1 MTNSNYILSLESSDE
16 TCGAAVSQN
25 GIILGAVNYY
35 KRNLHDKLLA
45 GLARNIMSDLNIT
58 FDELSAVAVSAGP
71 GSFTGLRISAAI
83 AKGLCFDGNI
93 KFIAVS
99 NSDAYAF
106 AALKYAESL
115 KLKSVVSL
123 IKSNAKL
130 IYAQE
135 FKVSD
140 FSSGEIQIISTDG
153 IGKWDKSVALFV
165 GTGSNGLSQN
175 YNVKDFTKPMAE
187 FIACLAEIKFRTDDF
202 TDSGMYEP
210 MYIQDFIPKQSSKE
224 LNL

>member
-45 GLARNIMSDLNIT
+45 GLSRNIMSDLNIT

-83 AKGLCFDGNI
+83 AKGLCFDGSI
-93 KFIAVS
+93 RFIAVS
-99 NSDAYAF
+99 SSEAYAF
-106 AALKYAESL
+106 SALEYAESL

-140 FSSGEIQIISTDG
+140 FSSDEIQIIT
-153 IGKWDKSVALFV
+153 IEETNKWDKSGTLFV
-165 GTGSNGLSQN
+165 GTGSVGLTQN
-175 YNVKDFTKPMAE
+175 YDVRDFTKPKAE
-187 FIACLAEIKFRTDDF
+187 FIAYLAEKKFKSNDF
-202 TDSGMYEP
+202 ADSGMYEP
-210 MYIQDFIPKQSSKE
+210 IYIQDFIPKQSSKE
-224 LNL
+224 LNI